1 MKPVDHYYLKQ
12 GSLPLD
18 IHSIEELIRTK
29 EFKSLLARSSFD
41 YNVNL
46 AEHSQNY
53 LLSSGI
59 YFYSVENIYG
69 NSPNCLRSKGTVN
82 RVDEVLAGTSSDVQ
96 KNDTGKP
103 TEEQLLMI
111 IDRLTYCLVN
121 FFKEPQDY
129 SIYHKNIVFHNNIK
143 GVVIKGLPAYIQTMY
158 ILKIYGY
165 LQYAKVKVEVLKITH
180 HIEDGTV
187 RVRWRVKG
195 ISRHRLLLNFWKL
208 QTTSWQEFLNDE
220 ADWLDGFSVFS
231 VGPDG
236 LIYKHMCDKMTPD
249 DDTVKARQGDLKSR
263 LLGLLELTR
272 RPPTAG
278 SLNTLIPCSS
288 HQEFNSCKKL
298 T

>member
-1 MKPVDHYYLKQ
+1 MHSVCSASTRIRTLNQIQRVKWIPGNHVNFFPKEVARPSSCSPFRILCTDARLQAVVNHELQSEHSRESVHESFYLPVSYMKPVDHYYLKQ

-111 IDRLTYCLVN
+111 IDRLTYCRITRLYTNHV
-121 FFKEPQDY
+121 
-129 SIYHKNIVFHNNIK
+129 HIK
-143 GVVIKGLPAYIQTMY
+143 DLWLPPVCQ
-158 ILKIYGY
+158 
-165 LQYAKVKVEVLKITH
+165 
-180 HIEDGTV
+180 
-187 RVRWRVKG
+187 
-195 ISRHRLLLNFWKL
+195 S
-208 QTTSWQEFLNDE
+208 
-220 ADWLDGFSVFS
+220 
-231 VGPDG
+231 
-236 LIYKHMCDKMTPD
+236 
-249 DDTVKARQGDLKSR
+249 
-263 LLGLLELTR
+263 
-272 RPPTAG
+272 
-278 SLNTLIPCSS
+278 
-288 HQEFNSCKKL
+288 
-298 T
+298 